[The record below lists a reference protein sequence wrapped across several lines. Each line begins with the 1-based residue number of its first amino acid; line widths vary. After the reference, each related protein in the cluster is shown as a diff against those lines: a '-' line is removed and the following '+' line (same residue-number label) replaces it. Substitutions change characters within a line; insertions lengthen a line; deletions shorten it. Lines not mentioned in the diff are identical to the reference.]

1 MWTFMYYDYM
11 LFKFNVY
18 VNFINII
25 YFLHYYHH
33 EVYWNPC
40 ESEFI
45 QKKFSLT
52 F

>member
-1 MWTFMYYDYM
+1 MYYDYM

-25 YFLHYYHH
+25 YFLHYY
-33 EVYWNPC
+33 EVYC